1 MNARRLAVAAA
12 LVTLSAFGV
21 HAAGWPGEHFHRSL
35 SLTLVAED
43 TPPRAASDATAPGS
57 EEKDRQY
64 LGNEPLESCM
74 NRWDPGT
81 HMTKE
86 AWRDSC
92 KRITEERAPYV
103 KNR

>member
-1 MNARRLAVAAA
+1 MNARGLAVAAA
-12 LVTLSAFGV
+12 LVALSALGV
-21 HAAGWPGEHFHRSL
+21 HAAAWPGENLHCSP
-35 SLTLVAED
+35 SLTAVAD
-43 TPPRAASDATAPGS
+43 DAPPKAANDAAAPGS
-57 EEKDRQY
+57 EEKDRQF

-86 AWRDSC
+86 AWRESC
-92 KRITEERAPYV
+92 KRITEERGPYV